1 MSTEIRPIESDGQF
15 WIDISLDGRHDMA
28 LFRRHRTGHGG
39 RRVRPQSFH
48 QPVIMQHPA
57 KSDPERFRQWAKCFF

>member
-15 WIDISLDGRHDMA
+15 WIDISLDGHETRYGPYSDATAAAATAARMGA
-28 LFRRHRTGHGG
+28 VCRSL
-39 RRVRPQSFH
+39 FH

-57 KSDPERFRQWAKCFF
+57 RSRP